1 MDPLSRAFYNLAM
14 RLTEALGSRGLR
26 GATQGT
32 GGAVLVTSARA
43 GEGKSLVTRAVAST
57 SARTDG
63 RKVLLVD
70 ANVRRPSLN
79 GVCGIPGGAIG
90 FADCLAMGRPDQMLL
105 YRSNVP
111 CLDMMAVGQSAR
123 PDLLFQTGAFR
134 QFLHFYRQVYDLVL
148 LDADTLDATG
158 CLPHLVDG
166 VLLVV
171 DASNTRREVVGG
183 MIEHAG
189 IERSRFLGA
198 VLNKREHH
206 IPGLVY
212 RLF

>member
-1 MDPLSRAFYNLAM
+1 MDPLSLSFYNLAM
-14 RLTEALGSRGLR
+14 RLTETLRGRGLH
-26 GATQGT
+26 GAAQGT
-32 GGAVLVTSARA
+32 GGAVLFTSART
-43 GEGKSLVTRAVAST
+43 GEGKSLVARAVAST
-57 SARTDG
+57 VARTDG

-90 FADCLAMGRPDQMLL
+90 FADCLAMGRPDEMLL

-123 PDLLFQTGAFR
+123 PDLLFQSGAFR
-134 QFLHFYRQVYDLVL
+134 QFLDFYRQAYDLVL
-148 LDADTLDATG
+148 LDADTLEANG

-183 MIEHAG
+183 TIERAG
-189 IERSRFLGA
+189 IVRSRFLGA

-206 IPGLVY
+206 IPGPIY